1 MLNRFLVPLNKP
13 DAVYNDHVAV
23 CKQQLKEATTP
34 STIINHE
41 KREVEKQK
49 YSDVTDYESKS
60 STTSLIEFFAFRTDS
75 VIMEDSEQYYWNKD
89 PSKYIIP

>member
-1 MLNRFLVPLNKP
+1 MSKV
-13 DAVYNDHVAV
+13 DSTYDTHVAA
-23 CKQQLKEATTP
+23 CRQQLKDATTP
-34 STIINHE
+34 ATIINHE
-41 KREVEKQK
+41 RKTVEEKQK

-89 PSKYIIP
+89 STKYIVP